1 MLPPAPG
8 HSFLETMTNQEYYE
22 INAAD
27 NDKDVTK
34 LVEHVAEKVDGV
46 TIKIK
51 EGGSIKMTG
60 GGSIKMTSDAS
71 IKIG

>member
-1 MLPPAPG
+1 
-8 HSFLETMTNQEYYE
+8 MTDTYI

-27 NDKDVTK
+27 NDEDVTE
-34 LVEHVAEKVDGV
+34 LVKHVAEKVDGV
-46 TIKIK
+46 TVETK

-60 GGSIKMTSDAS
+60 NAKISMTGGA

>member
-1 MLPPAPG
+1 
-8 HSFLETMTNQEYYE
+8 MTDTYI

-27 NDKDVTK
+27 NDEDVTE
-34 LVEHVAEKVDGV
+34 LVKHVAEKVEGV
-46 TIKIK
+46 TVEIK

-60 GGSIKMTSDAS
+60 DAKITMTGGA